1 MKQQVATELL
11 RDFLKMLGP
20 KLPYVFS
27 DYTIEPEMTSK
38 GKLYHV
44 YRFKLPDELK
54 KELAISDN
62 MLPMFASSMETILLS
77 KMVNKGVDG
86 KISVMLKFIQELPK
100 FKKTIDSYFKKQN
113 VNTVFEFV

>member
-1 MKQQVATELL
+1 MSNQVATELL

-20 KLPYVFS
+20 KIPNVFREYTVTPETTLEGGLYYVYKFV
-27 DYTIEPEMTSK
+27 I
-38 GKLYHV
+38 
-44 YRFKLPDELK
+44 PDEIK
-54 KELAISDN
+54 KELDISDN

-77 KMVNKGVDG
+77 KMVNKGVGG
-86 KISVMLKFIQELPK
+86 KISVTLKFIQELPK